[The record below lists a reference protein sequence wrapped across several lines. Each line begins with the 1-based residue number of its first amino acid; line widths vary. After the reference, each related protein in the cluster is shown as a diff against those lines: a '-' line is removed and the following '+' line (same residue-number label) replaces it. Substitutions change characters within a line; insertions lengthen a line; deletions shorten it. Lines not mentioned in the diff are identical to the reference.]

1 MRIGLTGGGT
11 TADRIVAQAS
21 RAEADGF
28 TSMWYPSSAGAGDP
42 LAVMT
47 LAARATSAIELG
59 TAVLVSYTCHPVLQA
74 SRASAVAAAIGA
86 PGRFTL
92 GIGPSHQVVIEDR
105 LGLSYDAPGQHT
117 DEYVQILTG
126 LLRGQPVQFA
136 GSQFRIDA
144 GPLPLL
150 AGAEIPVL
158 VGALGPRL
166 LRVAGAYTAGTIVW
180 MANAMAIE
188 AHVAPTIRKAAADA
202 GRPAPRIVAG
212 LPVAVHDDV
221 AEARSAAARQFSVYG
236 QLPNYQR
243 ILAHGGIAG
252 PAEAVIVGDEASVT
266 AQILALFE
274 AGATDLWAAPFPA
287 GDDPA
292 ASRAR
297 TRALLAS
304 LARAAG
310 NP

>member
-11 TADRIVAQAS
+11 TADRIVGQAS

-28 TSMWYPSSAGAGDP
+28 TSMWYPSAAGGGDP
-42 LAVMT
+42 LAVMA
-47 LAARATSAIELG
+47 LAGRATSGIELG
-59 TAVLVSYTCHPVLQA
+59 TAVLVSYACHPVLQA
-74 SRASAVAAAIGA
+74 SRASAAVSAIGA
-86 PGRFTL
+86 PGRLTL
-92 GIGPSHQVVIEDR
+92 GIGPSHQVVVEDR
-105 LGLSYDAPGQHT
+105 LGLPYDAPGQHT
-117 DEYVQILTG
+117 DEYAQILTG
-126 LLRGQPVQFA
+126 LLRGEQVRFA
-136 GSQFRIDA
+136 GRQFRVEA

-180 MANAMAIE
+180 MANATAIGG
-188 AHVAPTIRKAAADA
+188 HVAPVIRKAAADA

-236 QLPNYQR
+236 ELPNYQR
-243 ILAHGGIAG
+243 ILARGGIAG
-252 PAEAVIVGDEASVT
+252 PAEAVIVGDEDSVT
-266 AQILALFE
+266 AQVRALFE
-274 AGATDLWAAPFPA
+274 AGATDLWVAPYPV

-304 LARAAG
+304 LARAAR
-310 NP
+310 